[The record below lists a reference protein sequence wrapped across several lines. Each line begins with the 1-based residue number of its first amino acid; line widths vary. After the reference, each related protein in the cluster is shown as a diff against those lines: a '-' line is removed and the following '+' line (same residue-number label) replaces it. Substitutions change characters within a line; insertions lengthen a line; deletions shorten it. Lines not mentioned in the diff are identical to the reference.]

1 MKSNLKKPC
10 PYIFIYIYLVYTH
23 NIYIYKTQVLKTMIS
38 KTVKLETFSVY
49 VKMLLLIKL
58 FRYSVMYNGTVFAT
72 F

>member
-23 NIYIYKTQVLKTMIS
+23 NIYIYIYKTQVLKTMIS
-38 KTVKLETFSVY
+38 KIVKLETFSVY

-58 FRYSVMYNGTVFAT
+58 FRY
-72 F
+72 